1 MSGVRKNNRAW
12 LSHNRARIFNRGR
25 QYGVNLEAR
34 DWGDEVPANTK
45 ERGMTLVVVSVPA
58 EVYENCG
65 EAMWSEAMV
74 SELLRRSEEAAWAG
88 VMLDI
93 HEYAGATAQE

>member
-1 MSGVRKNNRAW
+1 
-12 LSHNRARIFNRGR
+12 
-25 QYGVNLEAR
+25 
-34 DWGDEVPANTK
+34 
-45 ERGMTLVVVSVPA
+45 MTLVVVNVPA
-58 EVYENCG
+58 EVCENCG